1 MPIQPPYLLFLGDI
15 TDPTAAKTAKGIA
28 EWRPDW
34 AQAQCRLPGCAA
46 DLGLPDC
53 TPAEAAAAGVKT
65 LIVGVANSGGILPD
79 HWLDTLED
87 ALDHGLD
94 LASGLHRRLR
104 DIPRLRDKAAALGR
118 TLTDVRY
125 PDVAYPIG
133 NGRKRSGKRALMVG
147 TDCSVGK
154 MFTALAITQAMQE
167 QGHAATFRATGQTGI
182 FIAGDGVP
190 VDAVVSDFISG
201 AVETLAPDN
210 DPDHWDVIEGQ
221 GSLFHPSFA
230 AVTLGLIHGA
240 QADALVLCAAPRP
253 HMRHLPNYPVP
264 SFDAC
269 IDLYQTTA
277 RLTNP
282 RATVVGFSINTS
294 SMAENA
300 ARQYLGDLSAQYQLP
315 ATDPYRF
322 GAAPLVEALL
332 QR

>member
-1 MPIQPPYLLFLGDI
+1 MAIHPPYLLFLGDI
-15 TDPTAAKTAKGIA
+15 TDSTAAKTAKGIA

-46 DLGLPDC
+46 DLGLPDL
-53 TPAEAAAAGVKT
+53 TPAKAAEAGIKT

-79 HWLDTLED
+79 HWLNTLED

-94 LASGLHRRLR
+94 IASGLHRRLR
-104 DIPRLRDKAAALGR
+104 DIPRLRDKAKALGR

-125 PDVAYPIG
+125 PDVVYPVG
-133 NGRKRSGKRALMVG
+133 NGQKRSGKRVLMVG

-154 MFTALAITQAMQE
+154 MFTALAITKALQE
-167 QGHAATFRATGQTGI
+167 QVQKATFRATGQTGI

-190 VDAVVSDFISG
+190 VDAVIADFISG
-201 AVETLAPDN
+201 AVETLTPDN
-210 DPDHWDVIEGQ
+210 DADHWDVIEGQ

-240 QADALVLCAAPRP
+240 QADALILCAAPRP

-282 RATVVGFSINTS
+282 AATVVGISVNTS
-294 SMAENA
+294 AMDEAE
-300 ARQYLGDLSAQYQLP
+300 ARRYLGEVEQQYTMP

-322 GAAPLVEALL
+322 GAQPLADALL
-332 QR
+332 NR